1 MVHSNDN
8 VTEGIMPHKDE
19 MTIDERYKYLR
30 IQQKRYMQADRSERG
45 RMLDEMEE
53 VTGLD
58 RKTLI
63 RHMRKRMIQ
72 RQARARQRGKSYD
85 GALDDALRVIAESL
99 DYICAERITSNLVSL
114 AQHLAMHDELEFSA
128 ALQRQLER
136 VSVSTVRRRL
146 QALARLDLWQLP
158 RRKGPKPPNP
168 ATLDVPMRR
177 IPWDEQEPGHFE
189 TDLVHQCGPVS
200 AGDYVHSLLMVDVAT
215 AWCEPVAVLGRSQ
228 RVMEDGF
235 RRILQRLPFPVLEV
249 HPDNGSEFF
258 NYHLVRFWK
267 EAAQGIRLSRSRP
280 YHKNDN
286 RFVEQKNFT
295 LIRAYLGHERLDSV
309 AQTAALNDLYDKLWL
324 YYNFFQP
331 VLRLEEK
338 TVLSNPAGTPSFRRR
353 YGPAQTPFQR
363 LCATQV
369 LSQDQRDAL
378 QQLYDQ
384 TNPRRLRQAIYR
396 QLQYVFSLPGAT
408 PGQTENV
415 LDTLTPSLTCQKGE
429 GTPVTLSFGRS
440 TASSDIIS

>member
-1 MVHSNDN
+1 
-8 VTEGIMPHKDE
+8 MPHE
-19 MTIDERYKYLR
+19 ERMTIDERYKYLR
-30 IQQKRYMQADRSERG
+30 IQQKRYRKADRSERG
-45 RMLDEMEE
+45 RMLDEMGE

-63 RHMRKRMIQ
+63 RHMRKRTVQ
-72 RQARARQRGKSYD
+72 RQVRTRQRGKRYD
-85 GALDDALRVIAESL
+85 GTLDDALRVIAESV
-99 DYICAERITSNLVSL
+99 DYICAERITPNLVSM
-114 AQHLAMHDELEFSA
+114 AQHLAKHDELELSPP
-128 ALQRQLER
+128 LLRQLER
-136 VSVSTVRRRL
+136 ISVSTVRRRL
-146 QALARLDLWQLP
+146 QSLARLDLWQLP

-168 ATLDVPMRR
+168 ATCDVPMKR
-177 IPWDEQEPGHFE
+177 IPWDEKEPGHFE
-189 TDLVHQCGPVS
+189 TDLVHHCGPVS

-215 AWCEPVAVLGRSQ
+215 TWCEPVAVLGRSQ
-228 RVMEDGF
+228 RVMEHGF

-267 EAAQGIRLSRSRP
+267 EAAQGIHLSRSRP
-280 YHKNDN
+280 FRKNDN

-309 AQTAALNDLYDKLWL
+309 AQTAALNDLYDMLWL

-338 TVLSNPAGTPSFRRR
+338 TVLPNQAGTPSFRLR

-363 LCATQV
+363 LCATGA
-369 LSQDQRDAL
+369 LSQEQKDAL

-384 TNPRRLRQAIYR
+384 TNPRRLRQEIYR

-408 PGQTENV
+408 PGHPENV
-415 LDTLTPSLTCQKGE
+415 LDTLAPSRSTQKGA
-429 GTPVTLSFGRS
+429 GMPVTLSFDRS
-440 TASSDIIS
+440 IASSDIII